1 MTFNMYW
8 LHHSINLLKIVPFL
22 GGWLSDRLLG
32 DPEGWPHP
40 IVWFG
45 KAISAGEKELNK
57 GSERVLKGGILAVV
71 LILGVYLICEWILSW
86 AWIIHPQFSGLLTA
100 VGVFYCLSGK
110 TLIKEVKAVFE
121 AVDRSTEEGR
131 AASGADRWEG
141 YLEPVAARDTG
152 GGVGDLVREPERR
165 RGRPDVLV
173 RPAGVAGDDGLQDGE
188 YTGLDD
194 RL

>member
-8 LHHSINLLKIVPFL
+8 LHHSINLLKIMPFL

-71 LILGVYLICEWILSW
+71 LILGVYLICERILSS
-86 AWIIHPQFSGLLTA
+86 AWIIHPQWSGLLT
-100 VGVFYCLSGK
+100 GV
-110 TLIKEVKAVFE
+110 
-121 AVDRSTEEGR
+121 
-131 AASGADRWEG
+131 GADRWEG

-165 RGRPDVLV
+165 RDRPDVLV

>member
-1 MTFNMYW
+1 M
-8 LHHSINLLKIVPFL
+8 
-22 GGWLSDRLLG
+22 
-32 DPEGWPHP
+32 
-40 IVWFG
+40 
-45 KAISAGEKELNK
+45 
-57 GSERVLKGGILAVV
+57 
-71 LILGVYLICEWILSW
+71 
-86 AWIIHPQFSGLLTA
+86 
-100 VGVFYCLSGK
+100 
-110 TLIKEVKAVFE
+110 KAVFE

-131 AASGADRWEG
+131 RQVAPDRWEG

-165 RGRPDVLV
+165 RDRPDVLV